1 MTRPLIVFGEDWGRH
16 PSSTLHIITRLAK
29 NRDIIW
35 INSIGLRRP
44 RFNASDLSRVFNK
57 LSRMMSASQQT
68 TEHHALP
75 PRMSIIS
82 PRAIS
87 WPGNAFAAM
96 FNRFSISRQIKAEL
110 ARRDLKNPIIWT
122 SLPSAIDVIDD
133 LSLSPCGRGLGE
145 GYNKTNTPI
154 LYYCG
159 DDFGALEGVDHAP
172 IKIMEAKLASKANV
186 ILAASDVLAKQF
198 STAKTILMPHGVD
211 LDLFQM
217 PMARP
222 EDLPKT
228 GKIAGFYGSLS
239 SWIDGEAIAKTAK
252 LMPEWTFVLI
262 GSVRTDV
269 SCLTTLTNVKLLG
282 EKPHHELPAY
292 VQHWNVSLLPFKNT
306 TQIQAC
312 NPLKLREYLSVGTPI
327 VSTHFQALEPYSDL
341 IEIADYGGDYRT
353 QIAKAARDV
362 ERNDYRRAS
371 VAHESWDQRTADIEL
386 ILEGFE

>member
-1 MTRPLIVFGEDWGRH
+1 MSRPLIVFGEDWGRH
-16 PSSTLHIITRLAK
+16 PSSTQHLISRLAK

-44 RFNASDLSRVFNK
+44 RFNASDLGRVFNK
-57 LSRMMSASQQT
+57 LSRMMSASQKT
-68 TEHHALP
+68 TEHHTLP

-87 WPGNAFAAM
+87 WPGNAFAAT

-122 SLPSAIDVIDD
+122 SLPSAIDGIEAF
-133 LSLSPCGRGLGE
+133 P
-145 GYNKTNTPI
+145 NAPI

-172 IKIMEAKLASKANV
+172 IKSMETKLASKADI
-186 ILAASDVLAKQF
+186 ILAASDVLAKRF
-198 STAKTILMPHGVD
+198 SGAKTILMPHGVD

-217 PMARP
+217 PQARP
-222 EDLPKT
+222 DDLAKT
-228 GKIAGFYGSLS
+228 NKIAGFYGSLS
-239 SWIDGEAIAKTAK
+239 SWIDGEAIAKTAQA
-252 LMPEWTFVLI
+252 MPEWTFVLI
-262 GSVRTDV
+262 GAIRTDV
-269 SCLTTLTNVKLLG
+269 SCLTALTNVKFLG

-306 TQIQAC
+306 PQIQAC

-327 VSTHFQALEPYSDL
+327 VSTYFQALEPYSDL
-341 IEIADYGGDYRT
+341 IEIAEYGGDYRG

-371 VAHESWDQRTADIEL
+371 VAHESWDQRAADIEL
-386 ILEGFE
+386 ILRRFE